1 MDRGKGRHA
10 NRLGRGRARP
20 PRAGTFGAP
29 TVRMRRLVVAP
40 ALLLALPLTF
50 APPSH
55 QAGAP
60 APARGVLDRLRTGG
74 MLRVGYRTDARPLSF
89 RDENGR
95 ASGYSVALCQAVI
108 EDVKRE
114 SGLGAIPVDW
124 MPASIDDRFDA
135 LQEGRLDLLCGAS
148 TQTLTRREK
157 VAFSIPVFAGGIG
170 AIMRADAP
178 DTLRVVLA
186 GQAQT
191 FEPVWAASAAEVLR
205 GRVFAA
211 VQGTTGEAW
220 LTERLRGGQVVA
232 EPLRVTGYDAGVQAV
247 VDGKADALFG
257 ERAVLFDAVRRSPSP
272 NQVLVVDRFFTFE
285 PLALGDCP

>member
-1 MDRGKGRHA
+1 M
-10 NRLGRGRARP
+10 
-20 PRAGTFGAP
+20 
-29 TVRMRRLVVAP
+29 
-40 ALLLALPLTF
+40 
-50 APPSH
+50 
-55 QAGAP
+55 
-60 APARGVLDRLRTGG
+60 
-74 MLRVGYRTDARPLSF
+74 RVGFNR
-89 RDENGR
+89 
-95 ASGYSVALCQAVI
+95 
-108 EDVKRE
+108 
-114 SGLGAIPVDW
+114 
-124 MPASIDDRFDA
+124 
-135 LQEGRLDLLCGAS
+135 
-148 TQTLTRREK
+148 
-157 VAFSIPVFAGGIG
+157 

-191 FEPVWAASAAEVLR
+191 FEPVWAASAAVVLR

-285 PLALGDCP
+285 PLALGLPRGDEDFRLRVDRALSRIYLSGQIRAIYAPWFGEPDASVATFFRWSAIPQ